1 LCQTPRRSRTTSDHS
16 ILPSC
21 SQRLAH
27 ASEMYQHPHRLYCVG
42 LVPRPLISRD
52 FILTEMVSLIQ
63 IGIMKKVSHNF
74 IPSPHY
80 SLFVTS
86 IFILVHTYTTESL
99 IRGQYCVFPP
109 PNAFPCVLSAR
120 VIELTPLNPFKIKER
135 STMPA
140 AYLGCS
146 IIPTWFRIPK
156 RRKDTNKY
164 YLWSQ
169 LASDS
174 KIRKQS
180 NNFCS
185 SNLKIVY
192 TRNLN
197 LCS

>member
-1 LCQTPRRSRTTSDHS
+1 MFRSNTAIKNLGCWWIPLCPTPRRSRTTSDHS

-27 ASEMYQHPHRLYCVG
+27 ASRMYYHPHRLCCV
-42 LVPRPLISRD
+42 
-52 FILTEMVSLIQ
+52 
-63 IGIMKKVSHNF
+63 
-74 IPSPHY
+74 SPA
-80 SLFVTS
+80 L
-86 IFILVHTYTTESL
+86 
-99 IRGQYCVFPP
+99 
-109 PNAFPCVLSAR
+109 NAFPGVLSAR

-140 AYLGCS
+140 AHLGCS